1 MTTRFVEPLYEPKRR
16 VDREDDLKNEI
27 AFKDKVISGLDASV
41 RQQDQLIASLQGELA
56 ELRANSLVLMG
67 MRK

>member
-16 VDREDDLKNEI
+16 VDREDDLANAL
-27 AFKDKVISGLDASV
+27 AFEKKVTSGLEATL
-41 RQQDQLIASLQGELA
+41 RKQDELIASLQGELA

-67 MRK
+67 